1 MKVLAPPVCVQA
13 VAITTVKQCLRTYIY
28 NAMKFAPITDRLAG
42 LGAAKWAVHAE
53 GLRRAGLGEEII
65 LLSIGEPDLPPPA
78 SVINKA
84 ASAMRQ
90 GRTRYAHGQGEPETL
105 IAIAKHLTNRSGF
118 LVTPEQVLYTAGTQ
132 NGLCTAL
139 LTLVQV
145 GDEVLVPDPYY
156 ATYEGLVAASGATF
170 VPVATLPEDN
180 FHVTAQAI
188 ENAITSRTKVLL
200 LNTPSNP
207 TGAVLSISEIDAIG
221 EVCKRHD
228 LWIICDE
235 VYADMTYD
243 APFCSPFD
251 RPHLRDRTLAVSS
264 ISKSH
269 ALPGFRAGWVACHQ
283 DVIPRLTLVA
293 EAMLFGSQPFLE
305 DALAVALNEK
315 HPEVERLRIAFRE
328 RAETL
333 IKSFAE
339 SKAISAR
346 MPEGGM
352 FVMLDVRKT
361 KLSGEEFAWQ
371 LLNQHNVSVMPGE
384 SFGNGGAGHIRIAL
398 TVESEILK
406 DACDRIRQLAEK
418 LIATAN

>member
-1 MKVLAPPVCVQA
+1 M
-13 VAITTVKQCLRTYIY
+13 
-28 NAMKFAPITDRLAG
+28 
-42 LGAAKWAVHAE
+42 
-53 GLRRAGLGEEII
+53 
-65 LLSIGEPDLPPPA
+65 LSIGEPDLPPPA
-78 SVINKA
+78 SVLKA
-84 ASAMRQ
+84 ATSSMRA

-105 IAIAKHLTNRSGF
+105 TAIANHLTRRSGVP
-118 LVTPEQVLYTAGTQ
+118 VTPEQVLFTAGTQ

-170 VPVATLPEDN
+170 VPVATLPENN

-221 EVCKRHD
+221 EVCERHD

-251 RPHLRDRTLAVSS
+251 RPHLRHRTLAVSS

-269 ALPGFRAGWVACHQ
+269 ALPGFRAGWVAAHP
-283 DVIPRLTLVA
+283 DVTPRLVLVA
-293 EAMLFGSQPFLE
+293 EAMLFGSQPFIE
-305 DALAVALNEK
+305 DALTVALNEK
-315 HPEVERLRIAFRE
+315 HPEVERLRLAFRE

-352 FVMLDVRKT
+352 FIMLDVRRT

-418 LIATAN
+418 LVATAS

>member
-1 MKVLAPPVCVQA
+1 
-13 VAITTVKQCLRTYIY
+13 
-28 NAMKFAPITDRLAG
+28 MKFAPITDRLAG

-53 GLRRAGLGEEII
+53 GLRRAVLGEEII

-105 IAIAKHLTNRSGF
+105 IAIAKHLSTRSGF
-118 LVTPEQVLYTAGTQ
+118 LVTPELVLYTAGTQ

-170 VPVATLPEDN
+170 VPVETLPEDN

-188 ENAITSRTKVLL
+188 ENAITLRTKVLL

-207 TGAVLSISEIDAIG
+207 TGAVLSMSEIDAIG

-235 VYADMTYD
+235 VYAEMTYD

-293 EAMLFGSQPFLE
+293 EAMLFGSQPFIE

-315 HPEVERLRIAFRE
+315 HPEVGRLRLAFRE

-352 FVMLDVRKT
+352 FIMLDVRKT

>member
-1 MKVLAPPVCVQA
+1 
-13 VAITTVKQCLRTYIY
+13 
-28 NAMKFAPITDRLAG
+28 MKFAPITDRLAG

-118 LVTPEQVLYTAGTQ
+118 LVTPEQVLDTAGTQ
-132 NGLCTAL
+132 TGLCTAL

-170 VPVATLPEDN
+170 VPVETLPEDN

-188 ENAITSRTKVLL
+188 ENSITSRTKVLL

-293 EAMLFGSQPFLE
+293 EAMLFGSQPFIE

-315 HPEVERLRIAFRE
+315 HPEVERLRLAFRE

-352 FVMLDVRKT
+352 FIMLDVRKT

-398 TVESEILK
+398 TVESEILR
-406 DACDRIRQLAEK
+406 DACARIRSLAEK
-418 LIATAN
+418 LVASVI